1 MTPIASE
8 PPCCIR
14 RFPHD
19 GNDAAAGLKP
29 LMLTAPIIAKKAPSV
44 NTELEVFILSYYDFP
59 MNRKS
64 HEIDMCTD
72 PLFPKLL
79 RFSVPLMLSGILQLL
94 FNAAD
99 MVVIGRFADSERM
112 AELGLAAIGATSS
125 LINFFVNVIIGVSV
139 GSNVIVAR
147 YYGAKKDR
155 NVHDAVH
162 TSILLCLYFGI
173 AVGLLAIFLCRP
185 ILIRMKTPENV
196 LSLATL
202 YIRIYFAGL
211 PVMMLY
217 NFGSAILRAV
227 GDTSRPLF
235 YLTLAGVVNIG
246 LNLIF
251 VVVFHMNVEGVA
263 LATVLSQ
270 ALSAF
275 LVLRCL
281 ARADASYRLC
291 LRDLKIDPR
300 LMGKIMRIGLPAGLQ
315 GSIFSISNILIQSS
329 VNFFGE
335 TAMAGNTACM
345 SLEGFVYNSMN
356 SVYQAN
362 ISFTSQNLG
371 GGKYSR
377 LNRILI
383 SCLILVTTV
392 GLIMGNSFYFFGRE
406 LLGLYTTKGT
416 VIEYGLLRMQVIMTT
431 YCLCGIMDV
440 LCGELRG
447 LGYGILPMIVSL
459 LGACGFRIVWIF
471 TYFRTHHT
479 LQTLYASYPI
489 SWGVTALVH
498 FICFLIVRRR
508 FPKTESAK

>member
-1 MTPIASE
+1 M
-8 PPCCIR
+8 
-14 RFPHD
+14 
-19 GNDAAAGLKP
+19 
-29 LMLTAPIIAKKAPSV
+29 
-44 NTELEVFILSYYDFP
+44 NTQLVFFLRTYYDFP
-59 MNRKS
+59 MNKRS
-64 HEIDMCTD
+64 HEIDMTTD

-79 RFSVPLMLSGILQLL
+79 LFSVPLMLSGILQLL

-99 MVVIGRFADSERM
+99 MVVIGRFAGSERM

-139 GSNVIVAR
+139 GSNVMVAR
-147 YYGAKKDR
+147 YYGAKKDK

-162 TSILLCLYFGI
+162 TSILLSLCLGVGI
-173 AVGLLAIFLCRP
+173 GILAIFLCRP
-185 ILIRMKTPENV
+185 ILIMMKTPENV
-196 LSLATL
+196 LNLATL
-202 YIRIYFAGL
+202 YVRIYFAGL

-227 GDTSRPLF
+227 GDTQRPLY
-235 YLTLAGVVNIG
+235 YLTVAGVVNVA
-246 LNLIF
+246 LNLAF
-251 VVVFHMNVEGVA
+251 VCIFHMNVEGVA
-263 LATVLSQ
+263 LATILSQ

-281 ARADASYRLC
+281 ARADASYRLI
-291 LRDLKIDPR
+291 LRDLKIHPR
-300 LMGKIMRIGLPAGLQ
+300 IMKNILSVGLPAGLQ

-345 SLEGFVYNSMN
+345 SLEGFVYTSMN
-356 SVYQAN
+356 SVYQAT

-377 LNRILI
+377 LNRILF
-383 SCLILVTTV
+383 SCLALVTAV
-392 GLIMGNSFYFFGRE
+392 GLIMGNAFYFFGNE
-406 LLGLYTTKGT
+406 LLSLYTTKST
-416 VIEYGLLRMQVIMTT
+416 VIHYGILRMQVIMTT

-447 LGYGILPMIVSL
+447 LGYGIMPMIVSL
-459 LGACGFRIVWIF
+459 LGACGFRIVWIY
-471 TYFRTHHT
+471 TYFRSHHT

-489 SWGVTALVH
+489 SWAVTALVH
-498 FICFLIVRRR
+498 FICFLIVRRH
-508 FPKTESAK
+508 FPRKDTM

>member
-1 MTPIASE
+1 
-8 PPCCIR
+8 
-14 RFPHD
+14 
-19 GNDAAAGLKP
+19 
-29 LMLTAPIIAKKAPSV
+29 
-44 NTELEVFILSYYDFP
+44 
-59 MNRKS
+59 MNPKHRS

-99 MVVIGRFADSERM
+99 MMVIGRFSASEHL
-112 AELGLAAIGATSS
+112 AELGLASIGATSS

-147 YYGAKKDR
+147 YFGAKKDKS
-155 NVHDAVH
+155 VHDAVH
-162 TSILLCLYFGI
+162 TSLLLCLYLGI
-173 AVGLLAIFLCRP
+173 GIGILAIFLSRP
-185 ILIRMKTPENV
+185 ILAMMGTPDDV
-196 LSLATL
+196 LPLATL

-227 GDTSRPLF
+227 GDTERPLYF
-235 YLTLAGVVNIG
+235 LTIAGIVNIA
-246 LNLIF
+246 LNLFF
-251 VVVFHMNVEGVA
+251 VCIFHMNVEGVA

-281 ARADASYRLC
+281 ARADASYHLI
-291 LRDLKIDPR
+291 LRDLKIDPHI
-300 LMGKIMRIGLPAGLQ
+300 MKKILHVGLPAGIQ

-329 VNFFGE
+329 VNFFGK
-335 TAMAGNTACM
+335 TAIAGNTACM
-345 SLEGFVYNSMN
+345 SLEGFVYTSMN
-356 SVYQAN
+356 SVYQAT

-371 GGKYSR
+371 AGKYSR
-377 LNRILI
+377 LNRILF
-383 SCLILVTTV
+383 SSLALVTAV
-392 GLIMGNSFYFFGRE
+392 GLIMGNAFCLFGSE
-406 LLGLYTTKGT
+406 LLGFYTTKSA
-416 VIEYGLLRMQVIMTT
+416 VIQYGFLRMQVIMTT

-447 LGYGILPMIVSL
+447 LGYGIMPMIVSL
-459 LGACGFRIVWIF
+459 LGACGFRIVWIY
-471 TYFRTHHT
+471 TYFQSHHT
-479 LQTLYASYPI
+479 LRTLYASYPI

-498 FICFLIVRRR
+498 FVCFLIVRRR
-508 FPKTESAK
+508 FPRKDSV